1 MTDNAVYKVRYCL
14 GKNKSTVHV
23 LYRCMQLFIFLLN
36 KSGSP
41 LYKYK
46 CTSGSLAFLYIWY
59 SDLHFL
65 LSNKWKYPYEFYM
78 LLHIVNIMIKP
89 PKMWFHQHWVCKYYT
104 WTSQDVISFTLKH
117 VNFFLCPSPSLLSDP
132 LLYLRCSN
140 LCLLLS
146 FFFSPLHVLL
156 LSLVCK
162 YMKLTLT
169 QAQNENRHG

>member
-1 MTDNAVYKVRYCL
+1 MCLIILERWQTWCSRKFWCWCSSLLCAWYELDLKLEKAPDSFHYFCELVSLSGMTDNAVYKVRYCL

-89 PKMWFHQHWVCKYYT
+89 PKMWFH
-104 WTSQDVISFTLKH
+104 
-117 VNFFLCPSPSLLSDP
+117 
-132 LLYLRCSN
+132 
-140 LCLLLS
+140 
-146 FFFSPLHVLL
+146 LH
-156 LSLVCK
+156 
-162 YMKLTLT
+162 
-169 QAQNENRHG
+169 